1 MIFKYLNPVKQYN
14 SLVNSIDDLTKY
26 KKYKEIVLSLT
37 RDGSLERIGLS
48 SDENGNMYIG
58 IDLNPELLLY
68 SETSKETVELKMIS
82 EKMLKYTDYLTKQ
95 GIIDFIKVDYDRV
108 KNDMFYGYVIQIGF
122 NFTKYTTFNLFYPI
136 GYFLILISGLLTT
149 LAYIL

>member
-1 MIFKYLNPVKQYN
+1 MINYINPIVQYHN
-14 SLVNSIDDLTKY
+14 LVNSIDDLSKF
-26 KKYKEIVLSLT
+26 KKYKEIVLSLV
-37 RDGSLERIGLS
+37 RVGSLDRIGLS
-48 SDENGNMYIG
+48 ADEGGNMYLG

-108 KNDMFYGYVIQIGF
+108 KNDTFYGYVIQIGF
-122 NFTKYTTFNLFYPI
+122 NFTKYTKAKFAYSIGFFLFI
-136 GYFLILISGLLTT
+136 ISVLSTLIVSAL
-149 LAYIL
+149 

>member
-1 MIFKYLNPVKQYN
+1 MMLDYIAPTRIYRRLTGHIEE
-14 SLVNSIDDLTKY
+14 LVNYSKFRKIIA
-26 KKYKEIVLSLT
+26 ELSSQGKL
-37 RDGSLERIGLS
+37 DEIGLKVDS
-48 SDENGNMYIG
+48 NLNMYIG

-108 KNDMFYGYVIQIGF
+108 KNDTFYGYVIQIGF
-122 NFTKYTTFNLFYPI
+122 NFTKYTKAKFAYSIGFFLFI
-136 GYFLILISGLLTT
+136 ISVLSTLIVSAL
-149 LAYIL
+149 

>member
-1 MIFKYLNPVKQYN
+1 MILNYLNPVKQYN
-14 SLVNSIDDLTKY
+14 HLLNSIDDLSKFKKY
-26 KKYKEIVLSLT
+26 KKIVLDLT

-48 SDENGNMYIG
+48 SDVEGNMYIG

-108 KNDMFYGYVIQIGF
+108 KNDTFYGYVIQISF
-122 NFTKYTTFNLFYPI
+122 NFTKYTKFNLFYPI
-136 GYFLILISGLLTT
+136 GYFLTIISSIVVS
-149 LAYIL
+149 LAYIF